1 MYLIQLLLPV
11 YDNSGR
17 RFPPAHHK
25 AVKEEL
31 AACFGGLT
39 AYTQAPAE
47 GLWSDDRGVQTRDDI
62 IVYEVMTDAVDA
74 DWWKAFRE
82 RLEVQFEQREVLV
95 RALSV
100 TKL

>member
-1 MYLIQLLLPV
+1 MHLIQLLLPI
-11 YDNSGR
+11 YDNRGN
-17 RFPPAHHK
+17 RFPPSHHK
-25 AVKEEL
+25 AVKDEL
-31 AACFGGLT
+31 ARRFGGLT

-62 IVYEVMTDAVDA
+62 IVYEVMTDIVDPQ
-74 DWWKAFRE
+74 WWRAFRE
-82 RLEVQFEQREVLV
+82 RLELQFEQREVLV